1 MKTPLIALAVLAFAS
16 SAPAAIILF
25 DLIGTGGAGLLT
37 TNEPTP
43 PAVGGSGGEI
53 LGGITFNDL
62 TLSLSID
69 VGWGSSQGFTNLS
82 SVANGS
88 HLHGPTTN
96 NNGNNGTAN
105 WRQTAGVL
113 FSLTRSSDA
122 VTGGQISQSLTLTA
136 AQQTDLYNGKYYIN
150 VHTATNGG
158 GEINGFLTRVPE
170 PTTGLLGMVTVGLLG
185 LRRRR

>member
-1 MKTPLIALAVLAFAS
+1 MKTPLIALAVLVFAS

-37 TNEPTP
+37 TNEATP
-43 PAVGGSGGEI
+43 PASGGSGGEI
-53 LGGITFNDL
+53 LGGITFNDA
-62 TLSLSID
+62 TLSLSIN

-82 SVANGS
+82 SLANGS
-88 HLHGPTTN
+88 HLHGPTAN

-105 WRQTAGVL
+105 WRQSAPVL
-113 FSLTRSSDA
+113 FTLTRSSDA
-122 VTGGQISQSLTLTA
+122 VTGGQVTQSLILTA
-136 AQQTDLYNGKYYIN
+136 AQQTDLYNGKYYLN

-170 PTTGLLGMVTVGLLG
+170 PTAGLLG
-185 LRRRR
+185 LGSVTLLALRRRR